1 MENKLTRK
9 ERDFI
14 RHKAEIMKSAE
25 ELFAQSGY
33 YNITMDM
40 IAKESEYSK
49 GSLYNYFES
58 KDVLLFE
65 ILNSKTDFLLA
76 ELTKIVAN
84 SLTLTDK
91 LNDFIGFYFDFFSDN
106 IDFFKIAET
115 EKYNL
120 TKFTHKKRMIKLR
133 AKYFHFMESIK
144 AILVSENLKSEEEL
158 NLLTAAISGIL
169 NSLLTRNLIYNEKI
183 GIERLKEFAKS
194 KILKL
199 IE

>member
-9 ERDFI
+9 ERDYI

-76 ELTKIVAN
+76 ELTKIVAD

-91 LNDFIGFYFDFFSDN
+91 LNNYIEFYFEFFSEN
-106 IDFFKIAET
+106 AGFFKIAET

-133 AKYFHFMESIK
+133 KKYFHLMESIK
-144 AILVSENLKSEEEL
+144 GILVFENKKTEEEL
-158 NLLTAAISGIL
+158 NLLATTVSGIL
-169 NSLLTRNLIYNEKI
+169 NSLITRNLIYNEKI
-183 GIERLKEFAKS
+183 ELERLKEFAKS